1 MDRTDSGLRAG
12 LSPWLTDI
20 AAAESE
26 SSHTS
31 KEGRKVLVVAA
42 AAPPFSVVVGMGNIG
57 FRRSR
62 ERGEERGGR
71 GNDKKDLQKRI
82 NFKRGERE
90 RVS

>member
-1 MDRTDSGLRAG
+1 MDRTESGLRAG

-62 ERGEERGGR
+62 ERERREEGEAMTR
-71 GNDKKDLQKRI
+71 RI
-82 NFKRGERE
+82 YKRG
-90 RVS
+90 

>member
-1 MDRTDSGLRAG
+1 MGLIPSFMDRTESGLRAG

-57 FRRSR
+57 FCRSR
-62 ERGEERGGR
+62 ERREEGEAMTR
-71 GNDKKDLQKRI
+71 RI
-82 NFKRGERE
+82 YKRG
-90 RVS
+90 